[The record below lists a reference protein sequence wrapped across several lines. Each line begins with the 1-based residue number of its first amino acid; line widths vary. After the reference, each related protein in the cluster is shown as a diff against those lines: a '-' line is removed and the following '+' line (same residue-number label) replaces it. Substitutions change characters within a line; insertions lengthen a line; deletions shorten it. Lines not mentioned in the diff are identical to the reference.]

1 MLLLA
6 RIIRLVAGLVAAV
19 IVLGILL
26 YVLGANQSN
35 AIVEA
40 ITDAGRWLTEPFHG
54 LFSIDNQKTERA
66 VNWGIAAAVY
76 YLVASF
82 VARLLA
88 RGSIEASHRRRER
101 WRWRRGAAA

>member
-1 MLLLA
+1 MLFLA
-6 RIIRLVAGLVAAV
+6 RIIRFVAGLVAAV
-19 IVLGILL
+19 IVLGIVL

-40 ITDAGRWLTEPFHG
+40 ITDAGRWLTQPFHG
-54 LFSIDNQKTERA
+54 LFNIENQKTERA

-76 YLVASF
+76 YLVAAF

-88 RGSIEASHRRRER
+88 RGSIETSRRRRDR
-101 WRWRRGAAA
+101 WRWRRGAHA